1 MTSSDQIDAS
11 PATPNEA
18 AAAAVHA
25 VKVYGEGERAVRALD
40 DVTVSFDA
48 GRFTAVMGP
57 SGSGK
62 STLLNCMAG
71 LDRLSSGSA
80 SIGSTDLAGLSD
92 KQLTLLRRTKV
103 GFIFQGYNLLPA
115 LTVRENITYPL
126 DLDGRRPDADR
137 FDELLAMLG
146 ISDKLDALPSQLSG
160 GQQQRVAVARALV
173 AEPGIVFA
181 DEPTGALDSKSSS
194 TMLEHLRRAADVFGQ
209 TVLMVT
215 HDPHA
220 AAHTHRVV
228 FMADGRLDGDLLAPT
243 ADAVL
248 DRMRSLGDDLVRRAV
263 ADSGKTS

>member
-1 MTSSDQIDAS
+1 MSAPLVTFDKVWKTYGRGEARVDALAGVDMTIQ
-11 PATPNEA
+11 P
-18 AAAAVHA
+18 
-25 VKVYGEGERAVRALD
+25 GEFVAI
-40 DVTVSFDA
+40 
-48 GRFTAVMGP
+48 MGP

-62 STLLNCMAG
+62 STAMNIVGCLDTPTSGRYGFLDVDAG
-71 LDRLSSGSA
+71 ALDRGRRA
-80 SIGSTDLAGLSD
+80 
-92 KQLTLLRRTKV
+92 LLRNLYI
-103 GFIFQGYNLLPA
+103 GFVFQGYNLLPA

-173 AEPGIVFA
+173 AEPDIVFA